1 MLYINEHYIPSN
13 TVKNFNYNTQGELT
27 NCSNELPFK
36 SMKG

>member
-1 MLYINEHYIPSN
+1 
-13 TVKNFNYNTQGELT
+13 VKNFNYNTQGELT